1 MFFVQ
6 NSKNSVTE
14 SRNPKDKSIMSL
26 LIENIFIKTKK
37 TATAIAKLLQMWYNN
52 YISDERSGTMDIQV
66 GDILRMKKEHPC
78 GSKEMLVLRIG
89 ADFKLKCTGCGREFM
104 TPRSKCEKKI
114 KSVIRNAVEEEK

>member
-1 MFFVQ
+1 MLFVQ

-37 TATAIAKLLQMWYNN
+37 TATAIAKLLQMWYNKL
-52 YISDERSGTMDIQV
+52 ISDERSGTMDIQV